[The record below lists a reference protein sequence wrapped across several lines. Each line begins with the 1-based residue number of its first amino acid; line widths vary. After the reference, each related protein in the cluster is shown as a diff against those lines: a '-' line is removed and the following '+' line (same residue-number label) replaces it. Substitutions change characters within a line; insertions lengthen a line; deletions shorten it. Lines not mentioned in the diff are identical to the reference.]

1 MSMFPIATAQGN
13 GSSAIFFN
21 NIPQNFT
28 HLQIR
33 ILGRGGTSS
42 TSSNLYHNI
51 NAGGSTYSNHQ
62 LYGNGSSAGSS
73 YNTALLYLF
82 FGTAFPAASSTA
94 NIMGA
99 FIIDWLDYTNT
110 NKYKTCRVLG
120 GNDQNGSGLVQLS
133 SGLIQTTGAITS
145 FFVDTEGSFTTTT
158 TVQLYG
164 IQSSPTTGA

>member
-1 MSMFPIATAQGN
+1 
-13 GSSAIFFN
+13 
-21 NIPQNFT
+21 
-28 HLQIR
+28 
-33 ILGRGGTSS
+33 
-42 TSSNLYHNI
+42 
-51 NAGGSTYSNHQ
+51 
-62 LYGNGSSAGSS
+62 
-73 YNTALLYLF
+73 
-82 FGTAFPAASSTA
+82 
-94 NIMGA
+94 MGA